1 MNVTQRLY
9 DTRLK
14 MITSD
19 NNLHPLYF
27 FRSIDLIRSRKT
39 KYPKYDTFYLKKTT
53 HIPYKTNYVVENN
66 KKFSEKMEDIMKK
79 KVTPKINNVF
89 IELEERLLNNKK
101 KNRDN
106 RIRALTLENEK
117 YNNRIMTQ
125 KAKILNAKYLRELY
139 AKNHDK
145 YLEIL
150 SRPTMLRNKKNKKE
164 KSMKYRMRLPSI
176 TKYSNWYDNRLRLKT
191 DKDEASKDNTLELNE
206 HKRNEIAHKKPGNY

>member
-1 MNVTQRLY
+1 
-9 DTRLK
+9 
-14 MITSD
+14 
-19 NNLHPLYF
+19 
-27 FRSIDLIRSRKT
+27 
-39 KYPKYDTFYLKKTT
+39 
-53 HIPYKTNYVVENN
+53 
-66 KKFSEKMEDIMKK
+66 MKK

-191 DKDEASKDNTLELNE
+191 DNDEASKDNTLELNE